1 MARARRIR
9 NTSIAVARP
18 GRIRRTDAAGRGSTG
33 TGSAPDFDFHA
44 HRRDAAGC
52 RSWERQSQGL
62 ARKFD
67 FHAGNVEVGA

>member
-1 MARARRIR
+1 MSRARRIR

-18 GRIRRTDAAGRGSTG
+18 GRIRRTEAAGRGSTG
-33 TGSAPDFDFHA
+33 TGSAPEFDFHA

-52 RSWERQSQGL
+52 RRSDRQSQGL

-67 FHAGNVEVGA
+67 FRAGSVEVGA